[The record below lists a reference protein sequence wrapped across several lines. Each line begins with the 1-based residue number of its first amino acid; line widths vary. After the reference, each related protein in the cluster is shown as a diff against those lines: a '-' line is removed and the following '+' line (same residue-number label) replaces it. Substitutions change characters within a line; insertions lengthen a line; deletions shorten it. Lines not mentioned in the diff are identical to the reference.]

1 MQFLMPMTMRKRQLI
16 ELLQFVIQGIQDDD
30 SVEGN
35 LEYTGIGDLNYGEF
49 KVIGGIR
56 FGNRDGQGFIRIIG
70 EQGRTAID
78 ARLPAPHADL
88 PKFKAEDLPE
98 PILQALRALV
108 TYSWT
113 DEERDYVS
121 NCSDEPDGNQRKGHI
136 FESLVIL
143 NNLIEGLEQSP
154 REYLPN
160 AEVELPQ

>member
-78 ARLPAPHADL
+78 AKLPAPHADL
-88 PKFKAEDLPE
+88 PKLKAEDLPA
-98 PILQALRALV
+98 PIRTALKAV
-108 TYSWT
+108 VNYNWK
-113 DEERDYVS
+113 DEQEDYIHG
-121 NCSDEPDGNQRKGHI
+121 CGDGPNDNQRQGHI
-136 FESLVIL
+136 FESLVVL
-143 NNLIEGLEQSP
+143 NNLADGIEENP
-154 REYLPN
+154 RDYLPKEEETID
-160 AEVELPQ
+160 A